1 MGDFYGWI
9 KAVLASRLSLDD
21 VNFIM
26 QGASER
32 AGDQGP
38 LFVQQI
44 HRQLDEQ
51 LEKKSAHEMHQAI
64 LEAYDTKMSSEL
76 VQFSAKIDKIWN
88 SLRSPEKPDISLC
101 AEYYWKDKLAIAGM
115 SRGEGQDMPETWAVD
130 K

>member
-1 MGDFYGWI
+1 
-9 KAVLASRLSLDD
+9 LDD

-32 AGDQGP
+32 AGDQER